1 MTIVNASGQAPLA
14 ESNGEGAPIAKPS
27 PANAPESSGHAGWSW
42 LSPIGRYYPVFL
54 IFLIWEALSRLK
66 LLDPMF
72 MPPLEDVARTFYQQ
86 VFVTHELLYHIQV
99 SFMRAGAGLGLAAV
113 VGIAAGI
120 LMGRVRAI
128 ESFLDPLISALF
140 PTPKLALFPLM
151 MIFLGIG
158 DASKIALIFLGCF
171 FPIVI
176 NTYTGV
182 KNVDKFFVW
191 NAQTKGASQRQ
202 LIWHVIIP
210 ASLPFVF
217 AGLRVATS
225 TAFLLIVASEL
236 IAANDGLGYL
246 IMFAERSFDPALMWC
261 GILVIAGMGF
271 TVDRLLLALGAR
283 LFVWQDNKQD
293 K

>member
-1 MTIVNASGQAPLA
+1 MTVVTTSDQTPRTATDGQGEAPA
-14 ESNGEGAPIAKPS
+14 RHS
-27 PANAPESSGHAGWSW
+27 PAHTPAPAGQKAWSR
-42 LSPIGRYYPVFL
+42 LVAVARYYPVFL
-54 IFLIWEALSRLK
+54 IFLIWEILSRLN

-72 MPPLEDVARTFYQQ
+72 MPPLEDVARTFYRE
-86 VFVTHELLYHIQV
+86 VFVTHELLDHIRV
-99 SFMRAGAGLGLAAV
+99 SFMRAGAGLGLATV

-120 LMGRVRAI
+120 LMGRVRAV

-182 KNVDKFFVW
+182 KNVDKFFIW
-191 NAQTKGASQRQ
+191 NAQTKGANHRQ

-210 ASLPFVF
+210 AALPFVF

-283 LFVWQDNKQD
+283 LFVWQDK
-293 K
+293 

>member
-1 MTIVNASGQAPLA
+1 MTIVTTSDQAPRT
-14 ESNGEGAPIAKPS
+14 EPNGQGAAS
-27 PANAPESSGHAGWSW
+27 ARQFPAHTPTPAGHKGRNMLTAVA
-42 LSPIGRYYPVFL
+42 RYYPVFL
-54 IFLIWEALSRLK
+54 IFLIWEVLSRLN

-72 MPPLEDVARTFYQQ
+72 MPPLEDVVRTFYQQ
-86 VFVTHELLYHIQV
+86 VFVTHELLGHIEV

-191 NAQTKGASQRQ
+191 NAQTKGANHRQ

-261 GILVIAGMGF
+261 GILVIAAMGF

-283 LFVWQDNKQD
+283 LFVWQDK
-293 K
+293 

>member
-1 MTIVNASGQAPLA
+1 MTMLTASRRSDIA
-14 ESNGEGAPIAKPS
+14 EADGGPTTGGPR
-27 PANAPESSGHAGWSW
+27 PARTISDRMGWNRFAA
-42 LSPIGRYYPVFL
+42 ITRYYPVLL
-54 IFLIWEALSRLK
+54 IFVLWEILSQLH

-72 MPPLEDVARTFYQQ
+72 MPPLEDVARTFYKE
-86 VFVTHELLYHIQV
+86 VFVTHELLEHLRM
-99 SFMRAGAGLGLAAV
+99 SMMRAAAGLGLAAV
-113 VGIAAGI
+113 VGIGIGI

-128 ESFLDPLISALF
+128 EGFLDPLISALF
-140 PTPKLALFPLM
+140 PTPKLALFPLI
-151 MIFLGIG
+151 MIFLGID

-171 FPIVI
+171 FPITI
-176 NTYTGV
+176 NTYAGV
-182 KNVDKFFVW
+182 KNVDKFFIW
-191 NAQTKGASQRQ
+191 NARTKGANSRQ
-202 LIWHVIIP
+202 LVRYVIIP

-261 GILVIAGMGF
+261 GILMIAGMGF

-283 LFVWQDNKQD
+283 LFAWQDS
-293 K
+293 

>member
-1 MTIVNASGQAPLA
+1 MTIVTASGDAPLTDPA
-14 ESNGEGAPIAKPS
+14 AGGAAAKP
-27 PANAPESSGHAGWSW
+27 PARTPGGGGYPRLKAIA
-42 LSPIGRYYPVFL
+42 RYYPVFL
-54 IFLIWEALSRLK
+54 IFLIWEILSRLDV
-66 LLDPMF
+66 LDPMF
-72 MPPLEDVARTFYQQ
+72 MPPLEDVAQTFYRE
-86 VFVTHELLYHIQV
+86 VFVTHELLGHIEV
-99 SFMRAGAGLGLAAV
+99 SFMRAGAGLGLATV

-120 LMGRVRAI
+120 LMGRVRAV

-140 PTPKLALFPLM
+140 PMPKLALFPLM

-158 DASKIALIFLGCF
+158 DASKIALIFLGCL

-176 NTYTGV
+176 NTYSGV
-182 KNVDKFFVW
+182 KNVDKFFIW
-191 NAQTKGASQRQ
+191 NARTKGASSRQ

-261 GILVIAGMGF
+261 GILVIAAMGF
-271 TVDRLLLALGAR
+271 AVDRLLLALGAR
-283 LFVWQDNKQD
+283 LFVWQDK
-293 K
+293 

>member
-1 MTIVNASGQAPLA
+1 MTIVTVSDSASRA
-14 ESNGEGAPIAKPS
+14 EGEGPGAPKS
-27 PANAPESSGHAGWSW
+27 PAAELHRIRFAAVV
-42 LSPIGRYYPVFL
+42 RYYPVFL
-54 IFLIWEALSRLK
+54 IFLIWEILSRLD

-72 MPPLEDVARTFYQQ
+72 MPPLEDVARTFYQE
-86 VFVTHELLYHIQV
+86 VFVTHELLHHIGV

-113 VGIAAGI
+113 AGI
-120 LMGRVRAI
+120 GAGVLMGRVRVI

-158 DASKIALIFLGCF
+158 DASKIGLIFLGCF

-182 KNVDKFFVW
+182 KNVDKFFIW
-191 NAQTKGASQRQ
+191 NALTKGASQRQ
-202 LIWHVIIP
+202 LIWHVVLP
-210 ASLPFVF
+210 AALPIVF

-246 IMFAERSFDPALMWC
+246 IMFAERSFDPALMWS

-271 TVDRLLLALGAR
+271 AVDRLLLALGGR
-283 LFVWQDNKQD
+283 LFVWQDNNK
-293 K
+293 

>member
-1 MTIVNASGQAPLA
+1 M
-14 ESNGEGAPIAKPS
+14 
-27 PANAPESSGHAGWSW
+27 
-42 LSPIGRYYPVFL
+42 FL
-54 IFLIWEALSRLK
+54 IFLIWEVLSRLN

-86 VFVTHELLYHIQV
+86 VFVTHELLGHIEV

-120 LMGRVRAI
+120 LMGRVRAV

-191 NAQTKGASQRQ
+191 NALTKGASQRQ
-202 LIWHVIIP
+202 LIWHVDHPGVAAVRVRRPSGRDIDGVP
-210 ASLPFVF
+210 ADR
-217 AGLRVATS
+217 RVRT
-225 TAFLLIVASEL
+225 
-236 IAANDGLGYL
+236 
-246 IMFAERSFDPALMWC
+246 
-261 GILVIAGMGF
+261 
-271 TVDRLLLALGAR
+271 DRR
-283 LFVWQDNKQD
+283 Q
-293 K
+293 

>member
-1 MTIVNASGQAPLA
+1 MTIVTASDSAPRD
-14 ESNGEGAPIAKPS
+14 EPDGPRIAPAKPS
-27 PANAPESSGHAGWSW
+27 PAHAPRPAAQKVWSGLAA
-42 LSPIGRYYPVFL
+42 IARYYPVFL
-54 IFLIWEALSRLK
+54 IFLIWEVLSRLDV
-66 LLDPMF
+66 LDPMF

-86 VFVTHELLYHIQV
+86 VFVTHELLGHIGV

-120 LMGRVRAI
+120 LMGRVRAV

-191 NAQTKGASQRQ
+191 NALTKGANHRQ

-261 GILVIAGMGF
+261 GILVIAAMGF

-283 LFVWQDNKQD
+283 LFVWQDK
-293 K
+293 

>member
-1 MTIVNASGQAPLA
+1 MTILTTSDQAPQTTA
-14 ESNGEGAPIAKPS
+14 GGEGAASAAPS
-27 PANAPESSGHAGWSW
+27 PVHTPTPVRSKTWSR
-42 LSPIGRYYPVFL
+42 LSAVARYYPVFL
-54 IFLIWEALSRLK
+54 IFLIWEVLSRLNV
-66 LLDPMF
+66 LDPMF

-86 VFVTHELLYHIQV
+86 VFVTHELLGHIEV

-120 LMGRVRAI
+120 LMGRVRAV

-191 NAQTKGASQRQ
+191 NALTKGASQRQ

-283 LFVWQDNKQD
+283 LFVWQDK
-293 K
+293 

>member
-1 MTIVNASGQAPLA
+1 MTIVTASDSAPRTEPERQGLPSAVQSTSRAPVPTGQAA
-14 ESNGEGAPIAKPS
+14 WNRFASIA
-27 PANAPESSGHAGWSW
+27 
-42 LSPIGRYYPVFL
+42 RYYPVFL
-54 IFLIWEALSRLK
+54 IFLIWEVLSRLN

-86 VFVTHELLYHIQV
+86 VFVTHELLNHVEV

-120 LMGRVRAI
+120 LMGRIRAV

-182 KNVDKFFVW
+182 KNVDKFFIW
-191 NAQTKGASQRQ
+191 NAQTKGARHRQ
-202 LIWHVIIP
+202 LIWYVIIP

-283 LFVWQDNKQD
+283 LFVWQDK
-293 K
+293 

>member
-1 MTIVNASGQAPLA
+1 MTIVTVSDSASRA
-14 ESNGEGAPIAKPS
+14 EGEGPG
-27 PANAPESSGHAGWSW
+27 APETPAGA
-42 LSPIGRYYPVFL
+42 LRRIRFAAVVRYYPVFL
-54 IFLIWEALSRLK
+54 IFLIWEILSRLD

-72 MPPLEDVARTFYQQ
+72 VPPLEDVARTFYQE
-86 VFVTHELLYHIQV
+86 VFVTHELLHHIGV

-113 VGIAAGI
+113 AGI
-120 LMGRVRAI
+120 GAGVLMGRVRVI

-158 DASKIALIFLGCF
+158 DASKIGLIFLGCF

-182 KNVDKFFVW
+182 KNVDKFFIW
-191 NAQTKGASQRQ
+191 NALTKGASQRQ
-202 LIWHVIIP
+202 LIWHVVLP
-210 ASLPFVF
+210 AALPIVF

-246 IMFAERSFDPALMWC
+246 IMFAERSFDPALMWS

-271 TVDRLLLALGAR
+271 AVDRLLLALGGR
-283 LFVWQDNKQD
+283 LFVWQDNNK
-293 K
+293 

>member
-1 MTIVNASGQAPLA
+1 MTIVTVSDSASRA
-14 ESNGEGAPIAKPS
+14 EGEGPGAPGS
-27 PANAPESSGHAGWSW
+27 PAGELRRIKIAAV
-42 LSPIGRYYPVFL
+42 LRYYPVFL
-54 IFLIWEALSRLK
+54 IFLIWEILSRLD

-72 MPPLEDVARTFYQQ
+72 MPPLEDVARTFYQE
-86 VFVTHELLYHIQV
+86 VFVTHELLHHIGV

-113 VGIAAGI
+113 AGI
-120 LMGRVRAI
+120 GAGVLMGRVRVI

-158 DASKIALIFLGCF
+158 DASKIGLIFLGCF

-182 KNVDKFFVW
+182 KNVDKFFIW
-191 NAQTKGASQRQ
+191 NALTKGASQRQ
-202 LIWHVIIP
+202 LIWHVVLP
-210 ASLPFVF
+210 AALPIVF

-246 IMFAERSFDPALMWC
+246 IMFAERSFDPALMWS

-271 TVDRLLLALGAR
+271 AVDRLLLALGGR
-283 LFVWQDNKQD
+283 LFVWQDNNK
-293 K
+293 

>member
-1 MTIVNASGQAPLA
+1 MRQNRPAQKFWNKLA
-14 ESNGEGAPIAKPS
+14 AVA
-27 PANAPESSGHAGWSW
+27 
-42 LSPIGRYYPVFL
+42 RYYPVFL
-54 IFLIWEALSRLK
+54 IFLVWEILSRLDV
-66 LLDPMF
+66 LDPMF

-86 VFVTHELLYHIQV
+86 VFVTHELLGHIGV

-182 KNVDKFFVW
+182 KNVDKFLVW
-191 NAQTKGASQRQ
+191 NALTKGASHRQ

-283 LFVWQDNKQD
+283 LFVWQDK
-293 K
+293 

>member
-1 MTIVNASGQAPLA
+1 MTIVTVSDQAPRTGA
-14 ESNGEGAPIAKPS
+14 GGEGAASVVPS
-27 PANAPESSGHAGWSW
+27 PAHTPTPTTSKIWNR
-42 LSPIGRYYPVFL
+42 LSTVARYYPVFL
-54 IFLIWEALSRLK
+54 IFLIWEILSRLNV
-66 LLDPMF
+66 LDPMF

-86 VFVTHELLYHIQV
+86 VFVTHELLGHIEV
-99 SFMRAGAGLGLAAV
+99 SFVRAGAGLGLAAV

-120 LMGRVRAI
+120 LMGRVRAV

-191 NAQTKGASQRQ
+191 NALTKGASQRQ

-283 LFVWQDNKQD
+283 LFVWQDK
-293 K
+293 

>member
-1 MTIVNASGQAPLA
+1 MTIVTASDQAPAA
-14 ESNGEGAPIAKPS
+14 ETDGQGAPSVTHPTAS
-27 PANAPESSGHAGWSW
+27 APEPAGRAGWSRFAA
-42 LSPIGRYYPVFL
+42 IGRYYPVFL
-54 IFLIWEALSRLK
+54 IFLIWEALSRLD

-72 MPPLEDVARTFYQQ
+72 MPPLEDVARAFYRE
-86 VFVTHELLYHIQV
+86 VFVTHELLFHIKV

-182 KNVDKFFVW
+182 KNVDKFFIW

-202 LIWHVIIP
+202 LIWHVILP

-236 IAANDGLGYL
+236 IAANDGLGFL

-271 TVDRLLLALGAR
+271 TVDRLLLALGMR
-283 LFVWQDNKQD
+283 LFVWQDK
-293 K
+293 

>member
-1 MTIVNASGQAPLA
+1 MTIMTTSDPTPRIETDGQAAAPATQIPSHAPPPAGARAWNALA
-14 ESNGEGAPIAKPS
+14 A
-27 PANAPESSGHAGWSW
+27 
-42 LSPIGRYYPVFL
+42 IGRYYPVFL
-54 IFLIWEALSRLK
+54 IFLIWEILSRLN

-72 MPPLEDVARTFYQQ
+72 MPPLEDVAATFYQQ
-86 VFVTHELLYHIQV
+86 VFVTHELLGHIGV

-120 LMGRVRAI
+120 LMGRVRAV

-182 KNVDKFFVW
+182 KNVDKFFIW

-261 GILVIAGMGF
+261 GILVIAAMGF

-283 LFVWQDNKQD
+283 LFVWQDK
-293 K
+293 

>member
-1 MTIVNASGQAPLA
+1 MTVVTTSDPAPRTDL
-14 ESNGEGAPIAKPS
+14 NGEGAVITRPS
-27 PANAPESSGHAGWSW
+27 PAHTPTPAGHRGRNMLGAVA
-42 LSPIGRYYPVFL
+42 RYYPVFL
-54 IFLIWEALSRLK
+54 IFLIWEVLSRLNM
-66 LLDPMF
+66 LDPMF
-72 MPPLEDVARTFYQQ
+72 MPPLEDVARTFYQE
-86 VFVTHELLYHIQV
+86 VFVTHELLGHIEI

-120 LMGRVRAI
+120 LMGRVRAV

-191 NAQTKGASQRQ
+191 NALTKGASQRQ

-261 GILVIAGMGF
+261 GILVIAAMGF

-283 LFVWQDNKQD
+283 LFIWQDK
-293 K
+293 

>member
-1 MTIVNASGQAPLA
+1 MDDDSDRIRFGSAQEANGQGSAQAPA
-14 ESNGEGAPIAKPS
+14 HAPKP
-27 PANAPESSGHAGWSW
+27 AGQKLWNRFAAVA
-42 LSPIGRYYPVFL
+42 RYYPVFL
-54 IFLIWEALSRLK
+54 IFLVWEILSRLDV
-66 LLDPMF
+66 LDPMF

-86 VFVTHELLYHIQV
+86 VFVTHELLGHIGV

-191 NAQTKGASQRQ
+191 NALTKGASHRQ

-283 LFVWQDNKQD
+283 LFVWQDK
-293 K
+293 